1 MRFTN
6 QRSVVR
12 VTTQSL
18 AQRLLVVGA
27 VVSSALVLTPAV
39 VDAATSASV
48 VHDGAAVGLQPR
60 STGCAVSAASVSS
73 IVGYTVPA
81 GKYSVVHLKATPT
94 NFETASVD
102 TGCIYGAEATEADV
116 LKLVSLEADVSS
128 KPITPAEIKESIQ
141 KSSNGAKISFSSYGG
156 LSYPAYYLTFAIST
170 IHFQE
175 IVLIQNSTH
184 YFGAAVES
192 ATLSK
197 AKLGQLA
204 ELALKL

>member
-1 MRFTN
+1 VG
-6 QRSVVR
+6 VV
-12 VTTQSL
+12 
-18 AQRLLVVGA
+18 AA
-27 VVSSALVLTPAV
+27 SALVLAPVAAH
-39 VDAATSASV
+39 AATSASS
-48 VHDGAAVGLQPR
+48 VHGVAGVSGLAPR
-60 STGCAVSAASVSS
+60 STGCPVSAASVSS

-81 GKYSVVHLKATPT
+81 GKYSVTHLKATPT
-94 NFETASVD
+94 NFETSSVD
-102 TGCIYGAEATEADV
+102 TGCIFGAEATAADI

-141 KSSNGAKISFSSYGG
+141 KASNGAKISFSSYGG

-170 IHFQE
+170 FHLQE

-192 ATLSK
+192 STISK

-204 ELALKL
+204 ELAQKI